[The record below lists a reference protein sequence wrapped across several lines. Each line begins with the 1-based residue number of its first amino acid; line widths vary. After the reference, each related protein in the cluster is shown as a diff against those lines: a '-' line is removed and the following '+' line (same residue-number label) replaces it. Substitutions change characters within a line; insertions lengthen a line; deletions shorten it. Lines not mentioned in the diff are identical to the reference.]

1 MAYSLINNQGHMC
14 WAGKMQI
21 NLRSI
26 NDVRLFTI
34 SISVIAL
41 ISNACLQYSI
51 LPFDLYRQVIFS
63 GSLIS
68 LMISMPIAYFVGLR
82 MFDIHQLTMR
92 LEYAVNNDKLTG
104 ACTRISFY
112 QRLERLNSLPI
123 ALIFADVDHFKGIND
138 KYGHKAGDEALKMFA
153 RTLMENCRKDD
164 IVARFGGEEFVIL
177 LNRSD
182 IKDAITAAQRI
193 CSKVRG
199 QLIKVD
205 SDEIQITASFGV
217 AEVTSIDQIDMAL
230 HRADLATF
238 RAKREGRDQVCVYDP
253 VFDIDMAVIGAA
265 E

>member
-1 MAYSLINNQGHMC
+1 
-14 WAGKMQI
+14 MQI
-21 NLRSI
+21 NLKNI

-34 SISVIAL
+34 AISAISL
-41 ISNACLQYSI
+41 ISNACLQYI
-51 LPFDLYRQVIFS
+51 FLPFDIYLQVIFS
-63 GSLIS
+63 SSLIS
-68 LMISMPIAYFVGLR
+68 LMISMPIAYFVGQR
-82 MFDIHQLTMR
+82 MYDIHELTVR

-112 QRLERLNSLPI
+112 QRLERIKGLPI
-123 ALIFADVDHFKGIND
+123 ALIFADVDHFKGVND
-138 KYGHKAGDEALKMFA
+138 KYGHKAGDEALKVFA

-182 IKDAITAAQRI
+182 IGDAIAAAHRI

-205 SDEIQITASFGV
+205 GDEIQITASFGV
-217 AEVTSIDQIDMAL
+217 AEVTSIDQIDKAL
-230 HRADLATF
+230 HWADLATF

-253 VFDIDMAVIGAA
+253 VHDIDMAVIGAA